1 MYCKYFC
8 HLNSISSHPQ
18 SILSMCKLF
27 EELLLTYEPEVCY
40 HLGQLNISPLK
51 TVFPWIMFCFV
62 GVLEVDQIYLLWD
75 RIIGFESLEIIPIF
89 AASIFVFRANLILNC
104 QNQEEYD
111 ELFNDMSM
119 IKVVPLLQHFLFA
132 AGID

>member
-1 MYCKYFC
+1 M
-8 HLNSISSHPQ
+8 Q
-18 SILSMCKLF
+18 
-27 EELLLTYEPEVCY
+27 TYEPEVCY
-40 HLGQLNISPLK
+40 HLGQLGISPLK

-75 RIIGFESLEIIPIF
+75 RIIGFESLEILPIF
-89 AASIFVFRANLILNC
+89 AASVFVFRANLILNC

>member
-1 MYCKYFC
+1 
-8 HLNSISSHPQ
+8 
-18 SILSMCKLF
+18 
-27 EELLLTYEPEVCY
+27 
-40 HLGQLNISPLK
+40 
-51 TVFPWIMFCFV
+51 MFCFV

-75 RIIGFESLEIIPIF
+75 RIIGFETLEILPIF

-119 IKVVPLLQHFLFA
+119 IKVIPLLQHFLFA
-132 AGID
+132 AGIDWLKKKTVRFYA

>member
-1 MYCKYFC
+1 
-8 HLNSISSHPQ
+8 
-18 SILSMCKLF
+18 
-27 EELLLTYEPEVCY
+27 
-40 HLGQLNISPLK
+40 
-51 TVFPWIMFCFV
+51 MFCFV

-75 RIIGFESLEIIPIF
+75 RIIGFESLEILPIF

-132 AGID
+132 TGIDWEFTIGYGRALSIYYI